1 MSLLQPAQE
10 DYPTHIRT
18 IAYHSLK
25 DTNSWTIQPANF
37 NVYMPRLVSW
47 CDVGCDR

>member
-10 DYPTHIRT
+10 DYYPTEN
-18 IAYHSLK
+18 HSLK

-37 NVYMPRLVSW
+37 NVYTHRLVSW
-47 CDVGCDR
+47 CDVGCDW